1 MVVGVKKSIY
11 PQNSM
16 SINALY
22 AEYVRIA
29 VEKYH
34 AEKQAKLKFET
45 RVETDASLQ
54 ELKQNSIVSIVF
66 SAMCIE
72 SFLNEYASACIGD
85 SEFYGSFD
93 TLSPEG
99 KLMLISRFL
108 FGMNLDKSQALY
120 SCFKRLFKDRNQLVH
135 NKSIHYDFESY
146 YAEHPAFPMPVS
158 ENMIPNESEAEWDCE
173 YIIEQQ
179 NTLKLLHGAKNGI
192 QAIIEV
198 ARYFDANDVNANAI
212 ISLFYPATPS
222 SVFDTDSPYNN
233 TLRVFQISK
242 YIPTNGS

>member
-1 MVVGVKKSIY
+1 MVGVKKSIY

-45 RVETDASLQ
+45 RVEADASLQ

-173 YIIEQQ
+173 Y
-179 NTLKLLHGAKNGI
+179 TDRGRSSPLFPYWRK
-192 QAIIEV
+192 QA
-198 ARYFDANDVNANAI
+198 AQAYR
-212 ISLFYPATPS
+212 
-222 SVFDTDSPYNN
+222 
-233 TLRVFQISK
+233 R
-242 YIPTNGS
+242 